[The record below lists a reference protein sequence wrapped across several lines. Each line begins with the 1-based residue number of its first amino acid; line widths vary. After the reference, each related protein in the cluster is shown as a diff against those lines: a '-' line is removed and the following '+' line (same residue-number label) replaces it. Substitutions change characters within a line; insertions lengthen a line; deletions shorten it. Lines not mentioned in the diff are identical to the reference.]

1 MSKQSNEIASMVD
14 DEDRDVRRSRT
25 WAGKGRRDFLIAKQ
39 HAEELGLSPK
49 VSDGVR
55 QLMTRYKV
63 SPLKHMLD
71 VLNDPGRSNA
81 EKGWA
86 SKELLPYLHS
96 KADNMEAE
104 EAAKG
109 KAKRPVL
116 NVTKTYAAP
125 PTAPQAAL
133 EPPKPQ
139 PTIQR
144 TPPAPSQR
152 AAAPKND
159 GPPKAFKVKKKR
171 AK

>member
-1 MSKQSNEIASMVD
+1 MSKQSNEIASIVD

-25 WAGKGRRDFLIAKQ
+25 WAGKGRREFIEAKQ

-55 QLMTRYKV
+55 QLMTRYRT

-96 KADNMEAE
+96 KADNMEADE
-104 EAAKG
+104 GAKG

-116 NVTKTYAAP
+116 HVTKTYATP
-125 PTAPQAAL
+125 NPQQPAL
-133 EPPKPQ
+133 EPPKPRQ
-139 PTIQR
+139 TITR
-144 TPPAPSQR
+144 APPAPEQR
-152 AAAPKND
+152 AAAPKKD
-159 GPPKAFKVKKKR
+159 DKPKSFKVKKR